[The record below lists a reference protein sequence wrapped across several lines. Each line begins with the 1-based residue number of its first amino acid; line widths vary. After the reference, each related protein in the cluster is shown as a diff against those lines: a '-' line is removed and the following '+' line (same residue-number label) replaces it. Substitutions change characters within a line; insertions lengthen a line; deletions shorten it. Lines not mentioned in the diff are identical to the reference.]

1 MIRQKV
7 TSEYLS
13 DWLGVNLAAAS
24 HALQNTNRASPS
36 LIFPGPSEQLQI
48 LKKCQADLEYFIS
61 KPSLDLDKKKW
72 EARWQEVLMRV
83 VSEGVSEDSLQ
94 PVYFGRQTLRLHGKY
109 AHTDSNSCEY
119 SLHLAILKSLF
130 LHHLKGKAAYT
141 ELGSGTG
148 IN

>member
-1 MIRQKV
+1 VIRQKV

-24 HALQNTNRASPS
+24 HALQNTNRASLS

-48 LKKCQADLEYFIS
+48 LKKCQADLENFIS

-94 PVYFGRQTLRLHGKY
+94 P
-109 AHTDSNSCEY
+109 
-119 SLHLAILKSLF
+119 
-130 LHHLKGKAAYT
+130 
-141 ELGSGTG
+141 
-148 IN
+148 